1 MTKYSNDITKQL
13 SEKLNT
19 CLLDAKV
26 PETVVK
32 CLVDKG
38 ITKRA
43 AVADLAE
50 TKTGIVD
57 IVGRAAGLDPND
69 HVQCQPLKTAW
80 RNAEAQTKAELEAEA
95 KGEDLHKEAVMGS
108 EQRQRWDDQA
118 KCHFNFCW
126 PAHWLSTSSLL

>member
-13 SEKLNT
+13 SEELNT

-26 PETVVK
+26 PETVAK
-32 CLVDKG
+32 FLVDKS
-38 ITKRA
+38 ITQREA
-43 AVADLAE
+43 FADLAE

-80 RNAEAQTKAELEAEA
+80 RNTEAQTKAELEADA
-95 KGEDLHKEAVMGS
+95 KGEDLQSME
-108 EQRQRWDDQA
+108 
-118 KCHFNFCW
+118 
-126 PAHWLSTSSLL
+126 

>member
-26 PETVVK
+26 LGTVVK
-32 CLVDKG
+32 FLVDKG
-38 ITKRA
+38 ITQREA
-43 AVADLAE
+43 FADLAE

-69 HVQCQPLKTAW
+69 HVQCQLLKTAW
-80 RNAEAQTKAELEAEA
+80 RNAEAQAKAEL
-95 KGEDLHKEAVMGS
+95 KLKQKV
-108 EQRQRWDDQA
+108 RI
-118 KCHFNFCW
+118 
-126 PAHWLSTSSLL
+126 STKKRHVI